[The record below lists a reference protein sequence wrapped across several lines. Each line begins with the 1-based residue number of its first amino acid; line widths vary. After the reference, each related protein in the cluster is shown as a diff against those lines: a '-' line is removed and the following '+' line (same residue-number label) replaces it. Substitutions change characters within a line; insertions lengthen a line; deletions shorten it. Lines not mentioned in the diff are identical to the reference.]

1 MTERIKLDI
10 EREVYYN
17 LRYMGMRFSEQTT
30 DALNRFLFDGLS
42 PGGHLEAMFA
52 YDFERALYN
61 ADSANKQ
68 SFWGLAMWI
77 RECAPRDCQGS
88 YEAVKWWCV
97 NKPARDAYYK
107 ECEQKYMWNELKNTA
122 KQAEQDW

>member
-1 MTERIKLDI
+1 MKLDF
-10 EREVYYN
+10 ETEVYEN

-30 DALNRFLFDGLS
+30 EALNRFLFDGLP

-68 SFWGLAMWI
+68 TYWGLAMWI
-77 RECAPRDCQGS
+77 RECAPRECQGS
-88 YEAVKWWCV
+88 YEAVQWWCSSDARE
-97 NKPARDAYYK
+97 ARDSYYK
-107 ECEQKYMWNELKNTA
+107 ECEQKYMWNELKNTTE
-122 KQAEQDW
+122 QAEQDW